1 MDAATVKRIKEAYYD
16 PKTGFVDPSKL
27 YKKMVKEG
35 LNVTLE
41 EVEEVV
47 GRQLVDQVYR
57 PIGKFKRKY
66 DPIVSPAKGNNMQV
80 DLLDMSK
87 YSKFNK
93 GFKWLMN
100 GVDVYSRKAFAVPMK
115 TKNEADVI
123 PAFRKLIDELGVPKN
138 LNTDLEAA
146 ILGRK
151 FQTILRELKIKHY
164 RNDPELK
171 RNNAIVERFNRT
183 MREKLQRYFY
193 SHNTSNWTEV
203 IDDII
208 ENYNTTYHSGIKAIP
223 QEVWDG
229 KETPNQDK
237 ALTVY
242 PSGLKVGDKVRMLKF
257 RDNIFDKASTE
268 KNWTKNIYTIVDIK
282 GKSYIVRNSKGVEH
296 SRKDFELLKVN
307 DPDVIEDNENKRGE
321 QGTRKEIK
329 EEIKQQKAERRL
341 RKEDIESDLKDTAP
355 AAPKRESVKRV
366 PTERPKRKAAAKGD
380 NPQFKVNDRVTV
392 KYPDKTYEGRVT
404 KANPKSVVI
413 FFPEDKSEAAFRENQ
428 YKLIRKKK

>member
-1 MDAATVKRIKEAYYD
+1 MDEATAKQIKEAYYD
-16 PKTGFVDPSKL
+16 PKTGFVDPRKL
-27 YKKMVKEG
+27 YKKMVKDG

-47 GRQLVDQVYR
+47 DRQLVDQVYR

-87 YSKFNK
+87 YGKFNK

-115 TKNEADVI
+115 TKNESNVI
-123 PAFRKLIDELGVPKN
+123 PAFRKLIDALGVPKN

-193 SHNTSNWTEV
+193 SHDTSNWTNV

-208 ENYNTTYHSGIKAIP
+208 ENYNTTYHSGIKAVP

-229 KETPNQDK
+229 KATPNQDK

-242 PSGLKVGDKVRMLKF
+242 PSGLKIGDKVRMLKF

-282 GKSYIVRNSKGVEH
+282 GKSFIIRNSKGVEH
-296 SRKDFELLKVN
+296 SRKDFELLKVD
-307 DPDVIEDNENKRGE
+307 DPDVIEDNENKVGRRGNRNE
-321 QGTRKEIK
+321 FK
-329 EEIKQQKAERRL
+329 EEVKKQKAERRL

-355 AAPKRESVKRV
+355 AAPKRVPVKRTEIPK
-366 PTERPKRKAAAKGD
+366 PTRKKADTSPNPRFKEGD
-380 NPQFKVNDRVTV
+380 KVTV
-392 KYPDKTYEGRVT
+392 KYPDRNYSGEVI

-413 FFPEDKSEAAFRENQ
+413 YFKDSNTKATIPESK
-428 YKLIRKKK
+428 YKLII